1 MPRTCCGDQPYQ
13 IVPELRLSFT
23 KLGRLPLIQFGHQR
37 GMTALPLGSGDT
49 TLDEISCWRWTDR
62 FCRSV
67 GHGFDT
73 SSKVGDVIHAGA
85 IRRLAHHRR
94 SGRLGACV
102 IIQPTIEGSRPLRL
116 LTILMLYVAQGIP
129 IGLFDFAIPAWMATN
144 GATGG
149 EIGYVIGMGGLP
161 WSLKFING
169 FLMDRFTFLAM
180 GRRRSWLIG
189 AQFAMVAAL
198 LVSALLSPSP
208 RDVFL
213 IGAIALVVNAAV
225 VFQDVAA
232 DALAVD
238 VVRGRDEGLVGGLM
252 AGGQALGI
260 AISASAASLV
270 IFLFGPGA
278 AYLNCAAIM
287 ACVMA
292 YLVWIRERQGERR
305 LPWTFGQ
312 AATAVS
318 EVQHT
323 SWKPL
328 VRSAFRHLVRPHS
341 LVWVG
346 GLFLMGTIY
355 GIMTVAVPLIA
366 ANYAGWN
373 EARLGATN
381 GTAQLLAAIVTIT
394 AGGWLT
400 SKLGAKP
407 FQLVTIALFAGGLLA
422 YLSIQDLWGLT
433 AAMTGLVL
441 GWTVILFLMG
451 APRATITMMFC
462 NPKTGATQFSI
473 YMAFHNQGISFAGF
487 TFAYMQGFGGVAAAL
502 MILVGILTLAGV
514 VVAAIRLPGEAERH
528 VFEKLAPAT

>member
-1 MPRTCCGDQPYQ
+1 M
-13 IVPELRLSFT
+13 
-23 KLGRLPLIQFGHQR
+23 
-37 GMTALPLGSGDT
+37 
-49 TLDEISCWRWTDR
+49 
-62 FCRSV
+62 
-67 GHGFDT
+67 
-73 SSKVGDVIHAGA
+73 
-85 IRRLAHHRR
+85 
-94 SGRLGACV
+94 
-102 IIQPTIEGSRPLRL
+102 IIQPTMEGSRPLRL

-149 EIGYVIGMGGLP
+149 EIGYVVGMAGLP
-161 WSLKFING
+161 WSLKFVNG

-189 AQFAMVAAL
+189 AQAAMVAAL
-198 LVSALLSPSP
+198 LISALLSPSP
-208 RDVFL
+208 RDAVL
-213 IGAIALVVNAAV
+213 LGAIALVVNAAV

-238 VVRGRDEGLVGGLM
+238 VVRGKDEGLVGGLM
-252 AGGQALGI
+252 SGGQALGI

-270 IFLFGPGA
+270 IFLFGPSA
-278 AYLNCAAIM
+278 AYLACAAIM

-292 YLVWIRERQGERR
+292 YLIWIRERQGERR

-312 AATAVS
+312 AATAVH

-323 SWKPL
+323 AWKPL
-328 VRSAFRHLVRPHS
+328 VRGAFRHLVRPNS
-341 LVWVG
+341 LIWIG
-346 GLFLMGTIY
+346 ALFLKGTIY

-400 SKLGAKP
+400 AKLGAKP
-407 FQLVTIALFAGGLLA
+407 FQLVTLALFAGGLLA
-422 YLSIQDLWGLT
+422 YLSILDSWGLEVV
-433 AAMTGLVL
+433 MTGFVL
-441 GWTVILFLMG
+441 GWTVIYFVMG
-451 APRATITMMFC
+451 APQATITMMFC
-462 NPKTGATQFSI
+462 DPKTGATQFSI
-473 YMAFHNQGISFAGF
+473 YMACYNQGISFAGF
-487 TFAYMQGFGGVAAAL
+487 TFAYMQGFGGVAAVL

-514 VVAAIRLPGEAERH
+514 LIASIRLPSEAERH
-528 VFEKLAPAT
+528 GFVGLATVT